1 MIIQIYQL
9 KMESSNIGNI
19 YVNNVDQN
27 QSETNQSQIEVD
39 QKQAEIS
46 ISNDIDVTSKI
57 EFDNGEFNYVVE
69 FVDKSNG
76 KDTITINCTHKEEF
90 YCWSFTTSDI
100 IKTSKLTSKEDSAS
114 LNINIKPK
122 MLFKIFSA
130 HEKNTLDK
138 IYQIGFPKRF
148 GSSESSITIEL
159 ITVLPMMDSYIDT
172 KFITLNPKKIDE
184 VERCSLKFMRLN
196 HIIEQKNQENI
207 QKINKEIE
215 QIQVSQSAF
224 SEYVREK
231 YAKIDDLSD
240 SPTEKEKEN
249 EFIMQF
255 KKFLTKPEYVNII
268 IDALKPTLDKYVTSE
283 ALDNRLDSELEEF
296 ALESYCESLFAKKT
310 DLDKYVLKP
319 V

>member
-19 YVNNVDQN
+19 YMNNVDQN
-27 QSETNQSQIEVD
+27 QSEIDQNQSEVD
-39 QKQAEIS
+39 QKQIEVG
-46 ISNDIDVTSKI
+46 ISNDVDVTSKI
-57 EFDNGEFNYVVE
+57 EFDNGDFNYVVE
-69 FVDKSNG
+69 FVDKSNS
-76 KDTITINCTHKEEF
+76 KDSITIICTHKEEF
-90 YCWSFTTSDI
+90 YCWSFTTSEI

-130 HEKNTLDK
+130 YEKNTLDK

-159 ITVLPMMDSYIDT
+159 TTVLPMMDSYIDT

-196 HIIEQKNQENI
+196 HIIEQKNQEKI
-207 QKINKEIE
+207 QKISEEIE
-215 QIQVSQSAF
+215 QIQMSQSAF

-231 YAKIDDLSD
+231 YAKIDDLAD
-240 SPTEKEKEN
+240 PLTEKEKEN
-249 EFIMQF
+249 EFVTQL
-255 KKFLTKPEYVNII
+255 KKILTKPEYVNII
-268 IDALKPTLDKYVTSE
+268 IDALNPSLYKKYVTKE
-283 ALDNRLDSELEEF
+283 YLESELEEF
-296 ALESYCESLFAKKT
+296 ALESYCDSTFVKKT
-310 DLDKYVLKP
+310 DLDKYVPKLI
-319 V
+319 

>member
-19 YVNNVDQN
+19 YMNNVDQN
-27 QSETNQSQIEVD
+27 QSEIDQNQSEVD
-39 QKQAEIS
+39 QKQIEVG
-46 ISNDIDVTSKI
+46 ISNDVDVTSKI
-57 EFDNGEFNYVVE
+57 EFDNGDFNYVVE
-69 FVDKSNG
+69 FVDKSNS
-76 KDTITINCTHKEEF
+76 KDSITIICTHKEEF
-90 YCWSFTTSDI
+90 YCWSFTTSEI

-130 HEKNTLDK
+130 YEKNTLDK

-159 ITVLPMMDSYIDT
+159 TTVLPMMDSYIDT

-196 HIIEQKNQENI
+196 HIIEQKNQEKI
-207 QKINKEIE
+207 QKISEEIE
-215 QIQVSQSAF
+215 QIQMSQSAF

-231 YAKIDDLSD
+231 YAKIDDLAD
-240 SPTEKEKEN
+240 PLTEKEKEN
-249 EFIMQF
+249 EFVTQL
-255 KKFLTKPEYVNII
+255 KKILTKPEYVNII
-268 IDALKPTLDKYVTSE
+268 IDALNPSLYKKYVTKE
-283 ALDNRLDSELEEF
+283 YLESELEEF
-296 ALESYCESLFAKKT
+296 ALESYCDSTFAKKT
-310 DLDKYVLKP
+310 DLDKYVPKS

>member
-1 MIIQIYQL
+1 
-9 KMESSNIGNI
+9 MESSNIGNI
-19 YVNNVDQN
+19 CANNIDQN
-27 QSETNQSQIEVD
+27 QSEINQTEVD
-39 QKQAEIS
+39 QKKTEIS

-57 EFDNGEFNYVVE
+57 EFDNGDFNYVVE
-69 FVDKSNG
+69 FVNKLNG

-90 YCWSFTTSDI
+90 YCWSFITSDI
-100 IKTSKLTSKEDSAS
+100 IKTSKFISKEDSAS

-130 HEKNTLDK
+130 YKDNTLDK

-148 GSSESSITIEL
+148 TSSESSITIEL
-159 ITVLPMMDSYIDT
+159 TTVLPMMDSYIDT

-215 QIQVSQSAF
+215 EIQVSQSAF

-231 YAKIDDLSD
+231 YAKIDD
-240 SPTEKEKEN
+240 PTDPLTQKRKEN
-249 EFIMQF
+249 EFVEQL
-255 KKFLTKPEYVNII
+255 KNFLTKPEYINII
-268 IDALKPTLDKYVTSE
+268 IGALKPTLDKYVTKE
-283 ALDNRLDSELEEF
+283 NLEDEYVTKENLENELQEF
-296 ALESYCESLFAKKT
+296 ALETDCQSIFATKI